1 MFFNLLGKHV
11 CTVPSPDVTVL
22 NFAYIPN
29 TCVNYVPP
37 GSRFVL
43 FLEHVFRLALNS
55 SCFSN
60 TCAKYARPGSD
71 LLYFSNTCGAAARV
85 PNSSYY
91 SNTCAKCSRSS
102 SEFVV
107 FLEHVCKVQP
117 ASKPDRSRLW
127 TSGTLVWGAV
137 RSIHSC
143 N

>member
-37 GSRFVL
+37 GPRFVL

-60 TCAKYARPGSD
+60 TCAKYVRPGLN
-71 LLYFSNTCGAAARV
+71 LLYFSRTDQIAGRA
-85 PNSSYY
+85 PNLSYF
-91 SNTCAKCSRSS
+91 SNTYAKCSRLMY
-102 SEFVV
+102 ELIV
-107 FLEHVCKVQP
+107 FLEHVCKTWP
-117 ASKPDRSRLW
+117 LELRIHRISR
-127 TSGTLVWGAV
+127 TRV
-137 RSIHSC
+137 RSTAA
-143 N
+143 

>member
-37 GSRFVL
+37 GPRFVL

-71 LLYFSNTCGAAARV
+71 LLYFSNTCGAAARALYS
-85 PNSSYY
+85 PHS
-91 SNTCAKCSRSS
+91 SNTCAKYSRCWKQFAENTYFSNGLQI
-102 SEFVV
+102 ENNAARTFANN
-107 FLEHVCKVQP
+107 LM
-117 ASKPDRSRLW
+117 
-127 TSGTLVWGAV
+127 
-137 RSIHSC
+137 
-143 N
+143 